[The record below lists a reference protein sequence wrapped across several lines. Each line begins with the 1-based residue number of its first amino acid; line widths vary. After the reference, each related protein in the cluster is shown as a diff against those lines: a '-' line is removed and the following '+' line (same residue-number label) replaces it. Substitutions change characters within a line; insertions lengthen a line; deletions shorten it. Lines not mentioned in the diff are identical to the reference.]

1 MSKDYQMK
9 PRDVIFQYKTEKFDK
24 FNDFF
29 QSNGIK
35 LPQVQFLLSLIG
47 RNNNCKVALKEN
59 DGSKERQFSRV
70 AYQRVSN
77 EFDSYFG
84 LLTILDNL
92 EKDYHTVINSLA
104 FEKNGNEIGYLDMT
118 NVSTFY
124 QYMLG
129 GIQGGFEILSEYDNS
144 CQDSLQIF
152 DSMYE
157 YIFSA
162 GNVDVLENVAKNIE
176 E

>member
-1 MSKDYQMK
+1 
-9 PRDVIFQYKTEKFDK
+9 
-24 FNDFF
+24 
-29 QSNGIK
+29 
-35 LPQVQFLLSLIG
+35 
-47 RNNNCKVALKEN
+47 
-59 DGSKERQFSRV
+59 
-70 AYQRVSN
+70 VSN

-157 YIFSA
+157 YIFST
-162 GNVDVLENVAKNIE
+162 GNVDILENVAKNIE